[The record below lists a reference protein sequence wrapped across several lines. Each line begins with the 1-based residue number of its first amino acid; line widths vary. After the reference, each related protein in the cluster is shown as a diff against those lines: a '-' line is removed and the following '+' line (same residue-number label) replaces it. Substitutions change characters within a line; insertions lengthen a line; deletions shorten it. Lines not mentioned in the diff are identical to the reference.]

1 MTPFVHLGPT
11 ADEAPVLVTI
21 PHTGTR
27 VPTEIAAR
35 FASDAIRRLPM
46 TDWHLH
52 ALYDFLPGLGI
63 DVLHASWHRFVVDLN
78 RPPEPMALYPGRFET
93 GLVAEQTFQGEPI
106 YASPPD
112 ADDVRARKALY
123 YEPYHR
129 RLADLLEDKRKRF
142 GFVVL
147 IDAHSVASAPS
158 LLHGRLTED
167 VYLGNRDGVTCGPAL
182 VDYFASAFE
191 SAQLEVALNAPYK
204 GGYTTDH
211 YGRLP
216 GVQALQIEM
225 CQRVYMD
232 EADPE
237 SAPKHPRFE
246 AARALLRNVFAGFL
260 DTIKTSP

>member
-1 MTPFVHLGPT
+1 MRPT
-11 ADEAPVLVTI
+11 AEQVPVLVTI

-27 VPTEIAAR
+27 VPAGIAAR
-35 FASDAIRRLPM
+35 FASAAIRRLPM

-63 DVLHASWHRFVVDLN
+63 EVLHASWHRFVVDLN
-78 RPPEPMALYPGRFET
+78 RPPEPRALYPGRFET
-93 GLVAEQTFQGEPI
+93 GLVAERTFQGEPI

-112 ADDVRARKALY
+112 ADEVRSRKALY

-129 RLADLLEDKRKRF
+129 RLAERLEDIRTRF
-142 GFVVL
+142 GSVIL

-158 LLHGRLTED
+158 LLHDRLTAD
-167 VYLGNRDGVTCGPAL
+167 IYLGNRDGVTCGPAL

-191 SAQLEVALNAPYK
+191 RAGCGVALNAPYK

-232 EADPE
+232 EADPDG
-237 SAPKHPRFE
+237 APNHPRFE
-246 AARALLRNVFAGFL
+246 ATRSLLRNVFAGLL
-260 DTIKTSP
+260 DTIETSP